1 MVTKCILNIWTLT
14 YTKHF
19 DAICFHIQYFV
30 SKNLITQNTTLSS
43 LCRGYDRRP
52 RQAIISRLENATRA
66 FVDGFLRTLKSRAQK
81 SSLIEMDLDIWRYVV
96 EGKGERC
103 SHRGH
108 YLYQKRDFSR
118 FCNLPADSWYYL
130 AATGEGTSC
139 RFPIKAKPI
148 LAWTPQKYVVDD
160 GKLVKSPR
168 IPVEKISI
176 TFARRPCNQ
185 TNLLNL

>member
-14 YTKHF
+14 YTKHL
-19 DAICFHIQYFV
+19 DAICFHVQYFV

-43 LCRGYDRRP
+43 WCRGYERPP

-66 FVDGFLRTLKSRAQK
+66 FVDGILRTLK

-108 YLYQKRDFSR
+108 YLYQKQDFSR
-118 FCNLPADSWYYL
+118 FCNLPADWWYYL
-130 AATGEGTSC
+130 AATGEGKAVD
-139 RFPIKAKPI
+139 FPIKAKPI
-148 LAWTPQKYVVDD
+148 LAWTPQKYVVHD

-168 IPVEKISI
+168 IPIEKISI